1 MARVRPN
8 GHSYLRRMPST
19 DVRVHLLQGN
29 AHLRR
34 RLVMLDALALS
45 GAWAPTVLWV
55 WPLPTRVLGSAM
67 VATMVGCGVA
77 LTAAHG
83 LYRARIAAGRE
94 EEMRRIVRIGV
105 ELAAVHMLLLVM
117 LGRPIGLLQAA
128 VGPVAT
134 VVLLLWCRGG
144 YRAWLSAARA
154 RGYYQRRVVIL
165 GTCADAAELVAMLT
179 DHPEAG
185 YVVSGVVGVYPTSEF
200 PDLAERYLGPLDDLD
215 RVLERLHI
223 DGVIAVAGSAP
234 SKVLAPMLARL
245 EADGVHVQYSNGL
258 IGTSARR
265 IRATPVAFQALYYL
279 EPPCGIASPRLV
291 VKRMVDL
298 ALASLALVVGAP
310 LMLGIA
316 LAIKFTDGGP
326 VFFRQERV
334 GRHGTLFPMVKFR
347 SMVVDAEAKRGQL
360 EAANERNGPLF
371 KIDHDPRV
379 TRIGRF
385 LRATSF
391 DELPQLFN
399 VLRGEMAIVGPRP
412 ALASEVSQFDE
423 RLLDRLKVRPGMTGL
438 WQVEARDNPHF
449 GAYRRLD
456 LFYVDNWSLNLD
468 LVIVVATIDQ
478 LLARTLQ
485 HTRGGLVQREES
497 GVGVIA

>member
-1 MARVRPN
+1 
-8 GHSYLRRMPST
+8 
-19 DVRVHLLQGN
+19 
-29 AHLRR
+29 
-34 RLVMLDALALS
+34 
-45 GAWAPTVLWV
+45 
-55 WPLPTRVLGSAM
+55 
-67 VATMVGCGVA
+67 
-77 LTAAHG
+77 
-83 LYRARIAAGRE
+83 
-94 EEMRRIVRIGV
+94 
-105 ELAAVHMLLLVM
+105 
-117 LGRPIGLLQAA
+117 
-128 VGPVAT
+128 
-134 VVLLLWCRGG
+134 
-144 YRAWLSAARA
+144 
-154 RGYYQRRVVIL
+154 
-165 GTCADAAELVAMLT
+165 
-179 DHPEAG
+179 
-185 YVVSGVVGVYPTSEF
+185 
-200 PDLAERYLGPLDDLD
+200 
-215 RVLERLHI
+215 
-223 DGVIAVAGSAP
+223 
-234 SKVLAPMLARL
+234 
-245 EADGVHVQYSNGL
+245 
-258 IGTSARR
+258 
-265 IRATPVAFQALYYL
+265 
-279 EPPCGIASPRLV
+279 
-291 VKRMVDL
+291 
-298 ALASLALVVGAP
+298 
-310 LMLGIA
+310 MLGIA